1 MLAFVTHPYHRGGVT
16 SWIKDAF
23 LECKQKGI
31 SAALVTVAPS
41 KPFISGKGRPSM
53 VEFVSM
59 KDGLYAGRA
68 DFRFEL
74 GLFDARVRVYQTLI
88 RKNIPEG
95 SVLIPS
101 DDDACWVACCS
112 LADLYSVVGVLHAD
126 DPHYYQLHKEFG
138 DYLAGVVGV
147 SNRILKS
154 ASPVLIP
161 ASVIPCGINMDHFQ
175 PGVKHKR
182 ILWVGRVEE
191 EQKRVSDVVKVCE
204 QLLKTH
210 PEWTVE
216 VYGHGD
222 RLPWLE
228 NEKTRLGLAN
238 LILHGWQDAATIA
251 NAMSHASILL
261 QTSNYEGMS
270 VAVMEALASG
280 CAIVSSRVSGIEDLE
295 FAESAT
301 GLVRLYEVGAVS
313 EAVSQLESVIQNWQP
328 TVASKAREVALNH
341 FSISNCVASYQSFTV
356 HLKPCSKALPFRF
369 SAAKRMGS
377 FLVAIMRLIKYN
389 LTK

>member
-23 LECKQKGI
+23 VECKQKGI
-31 SAALVTVAPS
+31 PAALVTVAPS

-53 VEFVSM
+53 VEFVSI
-59 KDGLYAGRA
+59 KDGLYAAKA
-68 DFRFEL
+68 DYKFEL
-74 GLFDARVRVYQTLI
+74 GLFNARVKVYQTLI

-101 DDDACWVACCS
+101 DDDACWAACCS
-112 LADLYSVVGVLHAD
+112 LANHYPVIGVLHAD
-126 DPHYYQLHKEFG
+126 DPHYYQLHQQFG
-138 DYLAGVVGV
+138 GYLAGVVSV
-147 SNRILKS
+147 SSRILKS
-154 ASPVLIP
+154 ASPTQLP
-161 ASVIPCGINMDHFQ
+161 ARVIPCGINMDHFQ
-175 PGVKHKR
+175 PGAKQSR

-191 EQKRVSDVVKVCE
+191 EQKRVSDVVKVCQ
-204 QLLKTH
+204 QLLKSH
-210 PEWTVE
+210 PGWTVE

-228 NEKTRLGLAN
+228 NEKNRLGLAN
-238 LILHGWQDAATIA
+238 LVLHGWQDAVTIA
-251 NAMSHASILL
+251 HAMRHASVLL

-280 CAIVSSRVSGIEDLE
+280 CAVVSSRVSGVEDLE
-295 FAESAT
+295 SDESAK

-313 EAVSQLESVIQNWQP
+313 EAVNQLESVIQNWQP
-328 TVASKAREVALNH
+328 TVPDKARALALEH
-341 FSISNCVASYQSFTV
+341 FSIANCVASYQSFAM
-356 HLKPCSKALPFRF
+356 HLKPSAKALPFRF
-369 SAAKRMGS
+369 SAAKRVGS
-377 FLVAIMRLIKYN
+377 FLVATMRLIKYN